1 MDKKYQTVKHDNVKT
16 SIFRRLFE
24 IQYELDKY
32 ATYAYQTEI
41 KAIKTAID
49 ELFEKML
56 SSRNA

>member
-1 MDKKYQTVKHDNVKT
+1 MKKMYQTPKHDESQR

-32 ATYAYQTEI
+32 AIYAYQQEI

-56 SSRNA
+56 TERTE